1 MLQFR
6 DENQHLLAQTIKIG
20 IPVALQSA
28 LVAILSLADVLMV
41 SSFGTE
47 ATAAVGLAS
56 KWHFVAIMIMA
67 GLSSASGILIAQ
79 FWGKNDR
86 SAAKSIT
93 LLAIKSGALLLLPVS
108 ILFVAFSKPIFLLQT
123 SDVDVIRLGSDYL
136 WYASPVL
143 LLTHLVIVFESTL
156 RSTNNA
162 LTPLLIAVMTIAVNI
177 ILNYGLISGNWG
189 MPALGVAGAALA
201 TTLARALQLIV
212 FLAYFHYRQHWLKTT
227 LPLKASRITLKRKY
241 ISLAIPAVANALLWA
256 IGTLAYQ
263 MIFGH
268 MGTLE
273 LAVYSTLGPFESLCY
288 ALFFGLSVAC
298 SVIIGQHLGRGNY
311 PEARSTSL
319 TFIKIFALLGVI
331 STTILLA
338 IQPWLLKLLALDNA
352 QFLPLSQPGLTIL
365 SVVISLKMLN
375 MVIINGI
382 LRAGG
387 ENTFCLRTD
396 FIAMWL
402 LGLPISAIA
411 AFVLHWPFHYVYPL
425 MIIEELVK
433 LTLCWRRYRQYI
445 WLRNLTEEKSS

>member
-79 FWGKNDR
+79 FWGRNDR

-108 ILFVAFSKPIFLLQT
+108 ILFVVFSKPIFLLQT

-177 ILNYGLISGNWG
+177 ILNYGMISGHFG

-201 TTLARALQLIV
+201 TTLARALQLMV
-212 FLAYFHYRQHWLKTT
+212 FCAYFHYRQHWLKTT

-241 ISLAIPAVANALLWA
+241 IRLAIPAVANALLWA

-273 LAVYSTLGPFESLCY
+273 LAVYSTLGQFESLCY

-298 SVIIGQHLGRGNY
+298 SVSIGQHLGRANY
-311 PEARSTSL
+311 TEARSTSL
-319 TFIKIFALLGVI
+319 IFIKMFALLGVI

-411 AFVLHWPFHYVYPL
+411 AFILHWPFHYVYPL

-445 WLRNLTEEKSS
+445 WLRNLTDER